1 MHQKSIIILFGTR
14 IIREGNF
21 HGFFWLF
28 FPDFLSGRC
37 IKKVIIILFGTR
49 NIREAENVFK
59 IFNFILWIFPDF
71 STEFPFPDLV
81 LIFLRIIFCE
91 NVVDFPGFFPRISVS
106 GFIVLLDPCLCSSNG
121 GHNVTPD
128 HSSIYIQ
135 LYFPPVVVYGVSQ
148 FLLPEIHLLPHV
160 E

>member
-1 MHQKSIIILFGTR
+1 MKVIISGSCASKKYNNFVWHSNYPGGKFSR
-14 IIREGNF
+14 IFLAIF
-21 HGFFWLF
+21 SGFSFR
-28 FPDFLSGRC
+28 RC

-71 STEFPFPDLV
+71 STGFLLPDLV
-81 LIFLRIIFCE
+81 LIFLRDIFCE

-135 LYFPPVVVYGVSQ
+135 SGSKKDKKIII
-148 FLLPEIHLLPHV
+148 LL
-160 E
+160 